1 VSSRPR
7 LSARGWRDTVLFLTG
22 IALIINEAVIR
33 SGPERPTLLVLYAGM
48 VGLPAFLR
56 IDERRASTP
65 DEPSPESRTRHD

>member
-7 LSARGWRDTVLFLTG
+7 LSAKGWRDTLLFLTG
-22 IALIINEAVIR
+22 LALIINEAVLR
-33 SGPERPTLLVLYAGM
+33 DGTERPTLLVLYAGM

-65 DEPSPESRTRHD
+65 DEPTPENTKHG